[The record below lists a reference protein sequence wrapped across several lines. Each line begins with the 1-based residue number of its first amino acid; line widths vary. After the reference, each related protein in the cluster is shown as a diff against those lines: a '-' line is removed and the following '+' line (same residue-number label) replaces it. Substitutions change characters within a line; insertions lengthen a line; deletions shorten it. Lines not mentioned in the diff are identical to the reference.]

1 MRKIFVSFIITAIIA
16 GSISFDLSAQETYKQ
31 IPPMVTDRPTQTE
44 SPYTIPK
51 GFLQIE
57 GGFLYEYDNLPVG
70 NTQLFNFSN
79 TVLRFGISDRA
90 EIRAG
95 VNYLKFIPVS
105 QQDEIGLG
113 PLQIGSKFRIGEEK
127 GFIPEISLDVTLGLP
142 FTGDQIF
149 KPDYF
154 APSFLFAFQ
163 HTLSP
168 KISLGYNLGASWDG
182 VNPWATGIYSLSCG
196 YSISNKVNV
205 FGELYGSV
213 PEKGDAWHQ
222 FDAGMSWLI
231 MRNFQVD
238 VSAGTALNAAAPDYF
253 VATGLSV
260 RLPR

>member
-1 MRKIFVSFIITAIIA
+1 MRM
-16 GSISFDLSAQETYKQ
+16 SAQETYKQ
-31 IPPMVTDRPTQTE
+31 LPPMVTDRPDQTE
-44 SPYTIPK
+44 SPYTVPK

-57 GGFLYEYDNLPVG
+57 GGFLYEYDNLPEG
-70 NTQLFNFSN
+70 YTQLFNFSN
-79 TVLRFGISDRA
+79 TVLRFGISDNA

-105 QQDEIGLG
+105 QQDEVGLG
-113 PLQIGSKFRIGEEK
+113 PLQIGSKFKIGEEK
-127 GFIPEISLDVTLGLP
+127 GFIPKISMLVTLGLP
-142 FTGDQIF
+142 FTGDNIF

-168 KISLGYNLGASWDG
+168 KVSLGYNLGASWDG
-182 VNPWATGIYSLSCG
+182 VHAWATGIYSLSCG
-196 YSISNKVNV
+196 YSVSNEVNV
-205 FGELYGSV
+205 YGEFYGLV
-213 PEKGDAWHQ
+213 PEKGSAWHQ
-222 FDAGMSWLI
+222 FDAGLSWLI
-231 MRNFQVD
+231 MRNLQVD